1 MSEKGQSNITVA
13 PPRRFTLPKSRILR
27 GKRNFQNLFSGTA
40 LIKSPSVNL
49 RYTTFNT
56 SEWDFKIGFISP
68 KKTGNAVQRN
78 NAKRVMRESFRLNQ
92 HEIIQTVQE
101 LGVGL
106 HCVLIARNTNLR
118 FAEVQ
123 THVVTMLDE
132 LRNRLL
138 STNQTI

>member
-49 RYTTFNT
+49 RYTAFNT

>member
-138 STNQTI
+138 TTNQTI

>member
-1 MSEKGQSNITVA
+1 MSEKEQSNITVA

-27 GKRNFQNLFSGTA
+27 GKRNFQNLFSGKM

-49 RYTTFNT
+49 RYAAFNT

-78 NAKRVMRESFRLNQ
+78 NAKRIMRESFRLNQ
-92 HEIIQTVQE
+92 HEIIDTVQE
-101 LGVGL
+101 LKIGL
-106 HCVLIARNTNLR
+106 HCVLIARTTNLG

-123 THVVTMLDE
+123 SQVATMMDE

-138 STNQTI
+138 STKQNF

>member
-27 GKRNFQNLFSGTA
+27 GKRNFQNLFSGKT

>member
-1 MSEKGQSNITVA
+1 M
-13 PPRRFTLPKSRILR
+13 
-27 GKRNFQNLFSGTA
+27 
-40 LIKSPSVNL
+40 NL

-92 HEIIQTVQE
+92 HEIIQTIQE

>member
-1 MSEKGQSNITVA
+1 MSEKEQSNITVA

-27 GKRNFQNLFSGTA
+27 GKRNFQNLFSGAT

-49 RYTTFNT
+49 RYTTFSS

-78 NAKRVMRESFRLNQ
+78 NAKRIMRESFRLNQ
-92 HEIIQTVQE
+92 HQIIEAVKE
-101 LGVGL
+101 LRIGL
-106 HCVLIARNTNLR
+106 HCVLIARTTNLE
-118 FAEVQ
+118 FPEVQ
-123 THVVTMLDE
+123 SNVVTMMDE

-138 STNQTI
+138 STKQTI

>member
-132 LRNRLL
+132 LCNRLL

>member
-1 MSEKGQSNITVA
+1 MSEKEQSNITVA

-49 RYTTFNT
+49 RYTTLNL

-92 HEIIQTVQE
+92 HEIIDTVQE
-101 LGVGL
+101 LGIGL
-106 HCVLIARNTNLR
+106 HCVLIARTTNLR

-123 THVVTMLDE
+123 THLVTMMDE

-138 STNQTI
+138 STKKTI

>member
-1 MSEKGQSNITVA
+1 MSAKEQSNITVA

-27 GKRNFQNLFSGTA
+27 GKRNFQNLFSGAA

-56 SEWDFKIGFISP
+56 SGWDFKIGFISP
-68 KKTGNAVQRN
+68 KKTGNAVQRI

-92 HEIIQTVQE
+92 HQIIDTAHE
-101 LGVGL
+101 LGIGL
-106 HCVLIARNTNLR
+106 HCVLVARTTNLR
-118 FAEVQ
+118 FAEAQV
-123 THVVTMLDE
+123 HIVTMMDE

>member
-92 HEIIQTVQE
+92 HEIIQTIQE